1 MRVIKTVVMMCL
13 LGATLAVQA
22 QPGYPGRVPP
32 QLQGVEKA
40 GPGMILQ
47 QGLGKL
53 QRFMGQQTRP
63 GQRELVMFLETEI
76 APYFDFDYMA
86 QWVSGPRW
94 RYLSSEKK
102 RQMKQQLKE
111 QFLAT
116 LVQKLSAYGG
126 QGYRLQATRRGRNG
140 EVTVGIA
147 IQNPGGYPARMKF
160 RFYRGKHGWKVF
172 DVMANG
178 NSAVVHYRQYFNRQ
192 LPRFGR
198 ERPGYG
204 HYR

>member
-1 MRVIKTVVMMCL
+1 MRMIKTVVFMCL
-13 LGATLAVQA
+13 IGFTLAVSA

-32 QLQGVEKA
+32 QLKGVETA

-53 QRFMGQQTRP
+53 QRFMGQKTRP

-86 QWVSGPRW
+86 RWVSGPRW
-94 RYLSSEKK
+94 RYLNSEQK

-126 QGYRLQATRRGRNG
+126 QGYRMLATRRGHNG

-160 RFYRGKHGWKVF
+160 RFYRGNNGWKVF

-178 NSAVVHYRQYFNRQ
+178 NSAVVHYRQHFNRQ

-198 ERPGYG
+198 ERHGYG